1 MKENIVTILL
11 AVLVVMFGLNSLY
24 KMVKVNQF
32 EAEAIE
38 MQTLAEEMKQIAES
52 ESIRAGLAEANAV
65 EMMLKAES
73 QMKIARAEME
83 RADSLQQ
90 QLDKCK

>member
-1 MKENIVTILL
+1 MKKNIVIIVL

-24 KMVKVNQF
+24 QMVKANQF
-32 EAEAIE
+32 EAEVIE
-38 MQTLAEEMKQIAES
+38 NNRFLEAARAE
-52 ESIRAGLAEANAV
+52 AV

-73 QMKIARAEME
+73 QTKIARAEKQ

-90 QLDKCK
+90 LLDKCK

>member
-1 MKENIVTILL
+1 MKKNFVTIVL

-65 EMMLKAES
+65 EMMLKAEM
-73 QMKIARAEME
+73 QTEIAITEKE
-83 RADSLQQ
+83 RADSLQE